1 MENNG
6 GTSQDWIAYCNSV
19 PGHRL
24 FHVFLEDGRYHALP
38 ATGALAG
45 MQVKP
50 SEAWNQ
56 KPWETVVCSCFN
68 GVPVV
73 VFVFFCGRGRFQN
86 AFSNGLFGMLLHRQL
101 RERGRERENTYMQ
114 FSKVTYMV
122 KYIIYIWSNYY
133 R

>member
-1 MENNG
+1 MLLVPYFHLTKNNVKRWRISITG
-6 GTSQDWIAYCNSV
+6 LDRLLHMLQFHNSNR

-56 KPWETVVCSCFN
+56 KAWETVVCSCLN
-68 GVPVV
+68 SVPVV
-73 VFVFFCGRGRFQN
+73 MFVFLFGASGKFQMH
-86 AFSNGLFGMLLHRQL
+86 FLISNGLACCCID
-101 RERGRERENTYMQ
+101 
-114 FSKVTYMV
+114 FSEVSYGVLT
-122 KYIIYIWSNYY
+122 
-133 R
+133 

>member
-6 GTSQDWIAYCNSV
+6 ATSQDWIAYCNSV

-73 VFVFFCGRGRFQN
+73 VFVFFVVVGGFKMHFLMVCLACCCIDN
-86 AFSNGLFGMLLHRQL
+86 S
-101 RERGRERENTYMQ
+101 ERENTYMQ

-122 KYIIYIWSNYY
+122 KYIYI
-133 R
+133 